1 YSRRAHH
8 VENPG
13 REAEE
18 QKYDHPPRRNSEPAI
33 EKPADCRTD
42 HNPGH
47 ELGREP
53 KTPGDRRRIGGRRRS
68 RAALGRTAGGGP
80 AEPPPETLK
89 PRGERSLVG
98 RELFAITFFACVVGH
113 AFDTR
118 DGSGKIT
125 IVPPP
130 KAARTILTGSIR
142 VKNCTSAVNG

>member
-1 YSRRAHH
+1 MDA
-8 VENPG
+8 
-13 REAEE
+13 
-18 QKYDHPPRRNSEPAI
+18 
-33 EKPADCRTD
+33 
-42 HNPGH
+42 
-47 ELGREP
+47 
-53 KTPGDRRRIGGRRRS
+53 
-68 RAALGRTAGGGP
+68 
-80 AEPPPETLK
+80 AEPLAETLK

-142 VKNCTSAVNG
+142 VKNCTCAVNG

>member
-1 YSRRAHH
+1 S
-8 VENPG
+8 
-13 REAEE
+13 
-18 QKYDHPPRRNSEPAI
+18 
-33 EKPADCRTD
+33 
-42 HNPGH
+42 PGH
-47 ELGREP
+47 DSGREP
-53 KTPGDRRRIGGRRRS
+53 KPPGDRCGFGGRPLT
-68 RAALGRTAGGGP
+68 RATFGRPVRMDA
-80 AEPPPETLK
+80 AEPLAETLK

>member
-1 YSRRAHH
+1 
-8 VENPG
+8 
-13 REAEE
+13 
-18 QKYDHPPRRNSEPAI
+18 DSEPAI
-33 EKPADCRTD
+33 EKPADRRTN

-53 KTPGDRRRIGGRRRS
+53 KTAGDRRRIGGRPVT
-68 RAALGRTAGGGP
+68 RAAFGRTGRMDAAGAP
-80 AEPPPETLK
+80 RPTLK
-89 PRGERSLVG
+89 PRRQRSAAG
-98 RELFAITFFACVVGH
+98 RELFAITFCACVVGH

-142 VKNCTSAVNG
+142 VKNCTCAVNG